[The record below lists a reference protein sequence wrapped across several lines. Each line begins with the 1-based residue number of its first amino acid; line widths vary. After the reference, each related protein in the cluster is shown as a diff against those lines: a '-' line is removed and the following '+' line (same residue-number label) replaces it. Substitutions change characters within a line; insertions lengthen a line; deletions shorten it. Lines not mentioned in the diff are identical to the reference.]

1 VLLHRRPESA
11 ELMGP
16 RNATIRFPN
25 RTFVQF
31 ALVEEPAVG
40 MSIEAQGA
48 CWRITS
54 MRLPWGLGRRR
65 DMLCDVDVEP
75 ASGVLPSNG

>member
-1 VLLHRRPESA
+1 
-11 ELMGP
+11 MGQ

-25 RTFVQF
+25 RTFVHL

-48 CWRITS
+48 RWRVTS
-54 MRLPWGLGRRR
+54 VRLPWGLARRGEV
-65 DMLCDVDVEP
+65 LYDVDVEP
-75 ASGVLPSNG
+75 APRVPHSNG